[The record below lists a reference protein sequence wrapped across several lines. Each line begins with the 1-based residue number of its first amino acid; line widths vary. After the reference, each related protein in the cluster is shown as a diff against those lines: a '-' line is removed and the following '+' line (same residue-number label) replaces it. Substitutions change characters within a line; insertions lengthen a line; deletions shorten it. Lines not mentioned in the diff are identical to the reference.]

1 MAAVAAKNQARTV
14 QPQYFKGEDKISQI
28 NSRSTRCSMKSSG
41 SQMVRCATT
50 FLLAIFA
57 LQPLANPQQTGSSA
71 SPVVPRLVNFPG
83 KAADAQGKPLPGAAG
98 VTFAIYKDQY
108 EGAPLWLETQNV
120 TADAKG
126 YYSVQLG
133 ATKAAGLPLDLFTS
147 GEARWLGV
155 QVSGQ
160 PEQPRVLLLSVP
172 YALKAADAE
181 TIGGLPPSAFVLA
194 ATAASAGPSSSTPA
208 AGAASAA
215 PPASSDVTTT
225 GGTVNAL
232 PLFTSATNVQSSAI
246 TQTGTGSTAK
256 IGVGTTAPLATLDVK
271 GSATVRGVLTL
282 PATGAATATAGK
294 DSQPITVSASVF
306 NKATGTAI
314 PQNFRWQAE
323 PVGNDTVTTSG
334 SLNLLYSSG
343 ANTPAE
349 TGLKL
354 SSKGLFTFASGQTFP
369 GTGTVSSVATGAGLT
384 GGPITSSGTLSVATG
399 GITNAMLQH
408 PSLTL
413 TASSPLTGGG
423 AVALGGTATLGLKT
437 CANNQ
442 LLQFV
447 SGAWTCAN
455 AAAGSVTSVG
465 LNAPSSDFTVTGSP
479 VSTSGTLT
487 MNWVV
492 APTNGNTANAIVKR
506 DSTGSFNA
514 GAINAQS
521 IFADGGAGSFGV
533 YGTSSQVGVEGNSGG
548 SDGVLGISD
557 AAAGVHGISDTTSTP
572 GVLGENSVTHIA
584 CCGPDGVD
592 GISTLGAGSAIAGF
606 ASSGG
611 NGIYGYSDSG
621 WAGFFY
627 GDVDVDGNLSKAGG
641 SFKIDH
647 PLDPANK
654 YLYHSFVESP
664 DMMNI
669 YNGNVT
675 TDDAGS
681 ATIQLPEWFET
692 LNRDFRYQLT
702 VMGQFAQAI
711 VADEISN
718 HQFIIKTD
726 KPNVKVSWQVT
737 GIRHDE
743 WANAH
748 RIPVEQEKPTAERGL
763 YLHPELFGE
772 PLEKAIGA
780 RRYPAVVK
788 MAKEKA
794 NRLAATGNQ

>member
-1 MAAVAAKNQARTV
+1 MQCGEHLLAWIAVASFLSCSVMNAQQAF
-14 QPQYFKGEDKISQI
+14 P
-28 NSRSTRCSMKSSG
+28 SG
-41 SQMVRCATT
+41 Q
-50 FLLAIFA
+50 FA
-57 LQPLANPQQTGSSA
+57 A
-71 SPVVPRLVNFPG
+71 VPRLVSFSG
-83 KAADAQGKPLPGAAG
+83 KTVDSQGKTVSGTFG

-126 YYSVQLG
+126 NYTVQLG
-133 ATKAAGLPLDLFTS
+133 ATKPAGLPLDLFSS
-147 GEARWLGV
+147 GEAHWLGV

-160 PEQPRVLLLSVP
+160 PEQSRALLLSVP

-181 TIGGLPPSAFVLA
+181 TVGGLPPSAFVLA
-194 ATAASAGPSSSTPA
+194 APAVTAASNSGTP
-208 AGAASAA
+208 AASAA
-215 PPASSDVTTT
+215 SVIPPASSDVTTT
-225 GGTVNAL
+225 GGTINAL
-232 PLFTSATNVQSSAI
+232 PLFTTARNVQSSAI
-246 TQTGTGSTAK
+246 MQTGSGSTAK

-282 PATGAATATAGK
+282 PATATATATAGK
-294 DSQPITVSASVF
+294 NSQPMTLSTSVF
-306 NKATGTAI
+306 NRATGTAI

-323 PVGNDTVTTSG
+323 PVGNDTVTTSS

-354 SSKGLFTFASGQTFP
+354 SSKGLFSFAAGQIFP
-369 GTGTVSSVATGAGLT
+369 GTGTVSSIATGAGLT
-384 GGPITSSGTLSVATG
+384 GGPITSSGILSVATA

-408 PSLTL
+408 PSLTV
-413 TASSPLTGGG
+413 TANSPLTGGG
-423 AVALGGTATLGLKT
+423 PVALGGSATLGLKT
-437 CANNQ
+437 CANHQ

-455 AAAGSVTSVG
+455 AAAGSVTSVA
-465 LNAPSSDFTVTGSP
+465 LSAPSSDFTVTGSP
-479 VSTSGTLT
+479 VTSSGALT
-487 MNWVV
+487 MNWTV
-492 APTNGNTANAIVKR
+492 APTHENMPSAIVKR
-506 DSTGSFNA
+506 DSGGNIDI
-514 GAINAQS
+514 GNINAQGIYS
-521 IFADGGAGSFGV
+521 DGGAGSIGV
-533 YGTSSQVGVEGNSGG
+533 YATSSQVAVEGSSGG
-548 SDGVLGISD
+548 GDGVLGISG
-557 AAAGVHGISDTTSTP
+557 AAAGAHGVSDATSTP
-572 GVLGENSVTHIA
+572 GVLGENSVIHAA

-592 GISTLGAGSAIAGF
+592 GISTLAMGSAIAGF

-627 GDVDVDGNLSKAGG
+627 GDVDVDGNLSKAAG

-675 TDDAGS
+675 TDGAGS
-681 ATIQLPEWFET
+681 ATIDLPEWFET

-718 HQFIIKTD
+718 HQFTIKTD

-748 RIPVEQEKPTAERGL
+748 RIPVEQEKPAAERGL

-788 MAKEKA
+788 MAKERA
-794 NRLAATGNQ
+794 NRLAAAGNQ

>member
-1 MAAVAAKNQARTV
+1 MKCGKHLLAGIAVSSFF
-14 QPQYFKGEDKISQI
+14 Y
-28 NSRSTRCSMKSSG
+28 CSM
-41 SQMVRCATT
+41 MTA
-50 FLLAIFA
+50 
-57 LQPLANPQQTGSSA
+57 QQA
-71 SPVVPRLVNFPG
+71 SPSWQSAVVPRLVNFSG
-83 KAADAQGKPLPGAAG
+83 RVSDAQGKPLPGIAG
-98 VTFAIYKDQY
+98 VTFSIYKDQY
-108 EGAPLWLETQNV
+108 DGAPLWLETQNV

-126 YYSVQLG
+126 NYTIQLG
-133 ATKAAGLPLDLFTS
+133 TTKPAGLPLDLFSS
-147 GEARWLGV
+147 GEAHWLGV
-155 QVSGQ
+155 RVSGQ
-160 PEQPRVLLLSVP
+160 AEEPRVLLLSVP

-194 ATAASAGPSSSTPA
+194 APAASGGSSSSTA
-208 AGAASAA
+208 APSGASTPLPASA
-215 PPASSDVTTT
+215 DVTTA

-232 PLFTSATNVQSSAI
+232 PLFTTATNVQSSAI
-246 TQTGTGSTAK
+246 TQTGTGTTAK
-256 IGVGTTAPLATLDVK
+256 IGVGTTAPVATLDVK

-282 PATGAATATAGK
+282 PATGAATTTAGK
-294 DSQPITVSASVF
+294 DSQPITLSTSVF
-306 NKATGTAI
+306 NSATGTAI

-323 PVGNDTVTTSG
+323 PVGNDTVNTSG

-354 SSKGLFTFASGQTFP
+354 SSKGLFTFATGQTFP

-408 PSLTL
+408 SSLTVA
-413 TASSPLTGGG
+413 TSSPLTGGG
-423 AVALGGTATLGLKT
+423 AVALGGTTTLGLKT

-442 LLQFV
+442 LLQFI

-455 AAAGSVTSVG
+455 AAVGSVTSVG
-465 LNAPSSDFTVTGSP
+465 LNPPVSDFTVTGSP
-479 VSTSGTLT
+479 VTTSGTLT

-506 DSTGSFNA
+506 DSTGSFAAGNINANGIFSDGGGGSWGIYATSSNA
-514 GAINAQS
+514 GIE
-521 IFADGGAGSFGV
+521 GAGGSGDGV
-533 YGTSSQVGVEGNSGG
+533 VGVTS
-548 SDGVLGISD
+548 
-557 AAAGVHGISDTTSTP
+557 ATAGVHGISDSTSTP
-572 GVLGENSVTHIA
+572 GVLGENSVTHTA

-592 GISTLGAGSAIAGF
+592 GISILGNGSGVAGF

-611 NGIYGYSDSG
+611 DGIYGYSDTG
-621 WAGFFY
+621 FAGFFY

-675 TDDAGS
+675 TDGNGT

-718 HQFIIKTD
+718 HQFTIKTD
-726 KPNVKVSWQVT
+726 KPSVKVSWQVT

-748 RIPVEQEKPTAERGL
+748 RIPVEQEKPAAERGL

-780 RRYPAVVK
+780 KRYPVVVK

-794 NRLAATGNQ
+794 DRLAASANQ